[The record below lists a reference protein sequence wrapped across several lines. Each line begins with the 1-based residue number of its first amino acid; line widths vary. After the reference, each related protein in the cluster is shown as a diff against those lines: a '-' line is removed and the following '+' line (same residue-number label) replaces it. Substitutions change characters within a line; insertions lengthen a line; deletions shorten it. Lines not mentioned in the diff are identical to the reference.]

1 MDIETI
7 LNETSLLKTRL
18 INMIVGELQMLIT
31 RNITAIR
38 WEQYTPYFNDGS
50 ECHFHVYEPSLL
62 VDNETVYSYSMSHK
76 YESTLTT
83 IEDIILSDELTDIM
97 LFLFGDHVQV
107 TVYKNSYTIDPYD
120 HE

>member
-18 INMIVGELQMLIT
+18 INMIVSELQMLIT
-31 RNITAIR
+31 ENITAVQ

-50 ECHFHVYEPSLL
+50 QCYFSIYEPSLI
-62 VDNETVYSYSMSHK
+62 VDNEKVYSYSIGRM
-76 YESTLTT
+76 YESILTNV
-83 IEDIILSDELTDIM
+83 EDIILSDDLTNIM

-107 TVYKNSYTIDPYD
+107 TVYKDSYTINEYD